1 MIKIP
6 HTVGRDRP
14 FDPTEAGGAAYPGS
28 LSDQALPPPVT
39 APPAPPAPPAPLLPA
54 PPATLAGLP
63 GTGAV
68 ADESEGTVH
77 RRFAAL
83 VSVARAATTT
93 NSDRELIEYVAEET
107 RRALDAASVSL
118 SRLEPERGR
127 VRVLVNVGDLGP
139 GGVRWPDEET
149 FRVADRP
156 ELKLLV
162 EHHAGYTTQV
172 NDGRSSAAEREMLGR
187 LGKSSSLAVPIL
199 FEGRVWGQLWAARAW
214 SHQSFTSVDLAFAEA
229 VATQMAAWLAQAEL
243 LERLTHLAYTDPL
256 TGLPNRR
263 WFDERLAEA
272 VGDYHDGGP
281 SVALV
286 VADVDGLKRVND
298 THGHDAGDKV
308 LVHVA
313 GAVSNTASLLRQ
325 GLGARIGGD
334 EFALLV
340 VGAPRTLLTTLT
352 ERLSR
357 AAAEAPYE
365 IGLSCGVG
373 TTEQMEP
380 GGVTPQG
387 LFRLADQA
395 QYVRKRGLKGRDG
408 VNHRDMRSADRR
420 ALRRAG
426 KHGPE
431 TDLGFVRAVLSM
443 LHDARANVRPDVRLA
458 AVAAAT
464 AERLEA
470 HDWLLSSRTE
480 RALWPLLNDAGAV
493 PDESS
498 AAFFLTEEDD
508 AWLAN
513 AERFGAVLDGE
524 QHLVRLRNASSVLVA
539 ADGPWVVELHFA
551 RGSMAKPEDLATTA
565 PLLRAL
571 TAVAAHA

>member
-1 MIKIP
+1 MIRIT

-14 FDPTEAGGAAYPGS
+14 LDPPELPG
-28 LSDQALPPPVT
+28 QYGPPPSPG
-39 APPAPPAPPAPLLPA
+39 APPPS
-54 PPATLAGLP
+54 LP
-63 GTGAV
+63 GWPPS
-68 ADESEGTVH
+68 DESAGTDETDNTAH
-77 RRFAAL
+77 RRLAAL

-93 NSDRELIEYVAEET
+93 NSDRELVEYVAEET

-139 GGVRWPDEET
+139 GGVRWPEEET

-156 ELKLLV
+156 ELQLLV
-162 EHHAGYTTQV
+162 EQHVGYTTQV
-172 NDGRSSAAEREMLGR
+172 NHNRSSAAEREMLVR

-199 FEGRVWGQLWAARAW
+199 FEGRVWGQLWAARART
-214 SHQSFTSVDLAFAEA
+214 HPPFTSVDLAFAEA
-229 VATQMAAWLAQAEL
+229 VATQISAWLAQAEL

-263 WFDERLAEA
+263 WFDERLADA
-272 VGDYHDGGP
+272 VGEYHEGGP
-281 SVALV
+281 PVALV

-308 LVHVA
+308 LGHVA

-334 EFALLV
+334 EFALLI

-357 AAAEAPYE
+357 AAAKAPYE

-380 GGVTPQG
+380 GSVTPQG

-395 QYVRKRGLKGRDG
+395 QYVRKRRLKGRDG
-408 VNHRDMRSADRR
+408 ATHRDVRSAERR

-426 KHGPE
+426 EHGPE
-431 TDLGFVRAVLSM
+431 TELEFVRAALAM
-443 LHDARANVRPDVRLA
+443 LHDARDNLDPAVRLA
-458 AVAAAT
+458 AVATAA
-464 AERLEA
+464 AEFLEA
-470 HDWLLSSRTE
+470 SDWLLSRRTQ
-480 RALWPLLNDAGAV
+480 RALWPLLNDAGPV
-493 PDESS
+493 PDDEST

-508 AWLAN
+508 AWLAE
-513 AERFGAVLDGE
+513 AERYGAVLDSE

-551 RGSMAKPEDLATTA
+551 PDSAAKPTDLETAA

-571 TAVAAHA
+571 IAVAAHP